1 MHHKA
6 ESTRGRDIPKAASLM
21 MMWYDVFCFLY
32 FDLSLRW
39 KTMCWGQFANVL
51 TMYSCVALCAADLWM
66 VEYVQAQ
73 IFMKSSLSLGPY
85 DFWDTRKAYLGTQT
99 GEKGW
104 AAKSC
109 KETLSKEIDGG
120 GPQTNLFG
128 RVDLMHRTAHTRPS
142 LSIISTKAP
151 TGTSEPLKASVHCP
165 QRCQWIQTRNFSLTL
180 PMISDGKKMV
190 RHNQMAK
197 NLCHFASGTES
208 SHPSSTLS
216 SIPPLAG
223 PQQIKWN
230 LRPPSTFLEKHWK
243 WGGRYWYW
251 LHFHV
256 IMTI

>member
-1 MHHKA
+1 
-6 ESTRGRDIPKAASLM
+6 

-85 DFWDTRKAYLGTQT
+85 DFWDTRKAHLGTQT

-142 LSIISTKAP
+142 LSIQPKHQLAHPNLWQPQFIAHSAANESKLETFLWPYPWSATAKKWWDTTKWLRICAILLL
-151 TGTSEPLKASVHCP
+151 GLRV
-165 QRCQWIQTRNFSLTL
+165 L
-180 PMISDGKKMV
+180 
-190 RHNQMAK
+190 
-197 NLCHFASGTES
+197 
-208 SHPSSTLS
+208 
-216 SIPPLAG
+216 IPPVPFHPFL
-223 PQQIKWN
+223 PLQVHN
-230 LRPPSTFLEKHWK
+230 RSNETFVHLQ
-243 WGGRYWYW
+243 
-251 LHFHV
+251 LS
-256 IMTI
+256 